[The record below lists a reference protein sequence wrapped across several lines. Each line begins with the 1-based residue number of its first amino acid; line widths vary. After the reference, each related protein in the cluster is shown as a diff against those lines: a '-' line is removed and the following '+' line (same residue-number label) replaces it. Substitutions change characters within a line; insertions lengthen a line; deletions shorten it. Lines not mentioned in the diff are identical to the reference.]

1 MWQKV
6 LLCWF
11 QVTGFAFSEPEND
24 PRNFCYVWVVRS
36 EADFDSVEE
45 KTSNLKS
52 TATVS
57 LYALAFQNR
66 DEFYGNVYSG
76 LTSCSLRFDHTLVG
90 DPQTNTENQVCL
102 HR

>member
-52 TATVS
+52 KATVS

-66 DEFYGNVYSG
+66 DEFSGNV
-76 LTSCSLRFDHTLVG
+76 
-90 DPQTNTENQVCL
+90 
-102 HR
+102 